1 MPRPKG
7 VTKPRSKRNAKKR
20 IASALTNPKLV
31 APTTKD
37 ARQAILDKRDGSVAS
52 AKAGREWAHQFWQG
66 KSITDLGG
74 MGCGFYTLGS
84 PWLPSQYPSPDE
96 TRLEIM
102 TGTDGDRGGSIKLY
116 GPRDYWGDGLDAC
129 FMVPAAHIGTM
140 PSSMSPR

>member
-102 TGTDGDRGGSIKLY
+102 TGTDGDGGGSIRLC
-116 GPRDYWGDGLDAC
+116 GPRDYWGDKSDAC
-129 FMVPAAHIGTM
+129 FLVPAAHIGM
-140 PSSMSPR
+140 MASSLTPR